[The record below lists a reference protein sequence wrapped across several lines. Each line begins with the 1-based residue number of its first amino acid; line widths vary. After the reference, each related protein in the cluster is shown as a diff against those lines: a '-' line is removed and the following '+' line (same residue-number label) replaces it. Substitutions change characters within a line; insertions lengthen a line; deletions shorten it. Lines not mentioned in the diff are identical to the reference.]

1 MLAPAIPEA
10 EHAAASK
17 VAAAT
22 PPEAGTA
29 VGPEQPLPA
38 STQRR
43 REALCAAALR
53 ALAGDATLHYRAGR
67 PWRGQRPL
75 PLHAPHLLTDA
86 ARDTFADLRGSAD
99 AVALRLRHGDA
110 ALHRALRP
118 ADPVAR
124 LLFELFEQLRCETLL
139 PAGMPGVAANLHRR
153 FAQWSLAFHR
163 SGLTEGRFGILIYTV
178 AQVVWS
184 RLSGRPVIEETEDLI
199 EATRAAIVPA
209 LGTALAGMRRTRA
222 DQRAFAEHA
231 LAAAEMVAAMLR
243 DDARRAGLADDEARE
258 SPETV
263 RDGFSLLLDFED
275 EAPLQQGAGAGPG
288 GARAGADGAL
298 APGYA
303 AFTTRYDRE
312 LRAATLARQ
321 ASLQAW
327 RERLDRRIVEGGIN
341 PVRIARTLSS
351 AFAIPAADGWSSGE
365 EEGRLDRSRLAQLAC
380 AGGQPRIFRQPRL
393 QPRTDAVLS
402 FLIDCSGSMKA
413 HIDQIALLVDVMT
426 RAADAAGLVT
436 EVLGFTTGAWNGGRV
451 ARDWQAAGRPPSP
464 GRLNEVCHLVFKDAD
479 TSWRRARTGIAALFK
494 ADLFREGIDGEA
506 VDWACARLLSRPQAR
521 RLLVVVSDGSPMDR
535 ATAQANGERLL
546 DDHLKDVVA
555 RHEAQGRIE
564 VMGLGV
570 DLDLSPYYRRHFPLD
585 TSRPLDTA
593 AIDAIARWVGSG
605 GRGGLG

>member
-1 MLAPAIPEA
+1 MSVSAIPD
-10 EHAAASK
+10 AS
-17 VAAAT
+17 AAT
-22 PPEAGTA
+22 DAAMT
-29 VGPEQPLPA
+29 EQAKPVLPA
-38 STQRR
+38 ATQRR

-53 ALAGDATLHYRAGR
+53 ALAGDASLHYRAGKL
-67 PWRGQRPL
+67 WRGQRPL
-75 PLHAPHLLTDA
+75 PLHAPHLLADA
-86 ARDTFADLRGSAD
+86 ARDTFADLRG
-99 AVALRLRHGDA
+99 AVDGAALRLRHGDA

-124 LLFELFEQLRCETLL
+124 LLFELFEQLRCETHL

-163 SGLTEGRFGILIYTV
+163 SGLTEGRSGILIYTV

-184 RLSGRPVIEETEDLI
+184 RLSGWPVVEETEDLI

-231 LAAAEMVAAMLR
+231 LAAAEMVAEMLR
-243 DDARRAGLADDEARE
+243 DDARRAGLSDDDGREAPE
-258 SPETV
+258 SV
-263 RDGFSLLLDFED
+263 RDGFSLLLDFEED
-275 EAPLQQGAGAGPG
+275 APLQPGAGAGRG
-288 GARAGADGAL
+288 GSRAGADGAL

-327 RERLDRRIVEGGIN
+327 RERLDRRIVDGGIN

-351 AFAIPAADGWSSGE
+351 AFAIPTADGWSSGE

-380 AGGQPRIFRQPRL
+380 AGGQPRIFCQPRL
-393 QPRTDAVLS
+393 QPRTDAVLG

-413 HIDQIALLVDVMT
+413 HIDQIAVLVDVMT
-426 RAADAAGLVT
+426 RAANAAGLAT

-451 ARDWQAAGRPPSP
+451 VRDWQAAGRPPSP

-506 VDWACARLLSRPQAR
+506 VDWACTRLLSRPQSR
-521 RLLVVVSDGSPMDR
+521 RLLVVISDGSPMDR

-546 DDHLKDVVA
+546 DDHLKDVAA

-564 VMGLGV
+564 LMGLGV

-605 GRGGLG
+605 GRAAQH

>member
-1 MLAPAIPEA
+1 MMSTSTSTSAEAADPAAGAIA
-10 EHAAASK
+10 EPALPPLSAA
-17 VAAAT
+17 V
-22 PPEAGTA
+22 
-29 VGPEQPLPA
+29 
-38 STQRR
+38 QRR
-43 REALCAAALR
+43 REALCAAVLR
-53 ALAGDATLHYRAGR
+53 ALAGDAALHYRAGR

-75 PLHAPHLLTDA
+75 PLHAPHVLTDVG
-86 ARDTFADLRGSAD
+86 RDAFADLRGGVD
-99 AVALRLRHGDA
+99 GVALRLRHGDA
-110 ALHRALRP
+110 DLHRALRP

-124 LLFELFEQLRCETLL
+124 LLFELFEQLRCETHL
-139 PAGMPGVAANLHRR
+139 PAGMPGVAANLHAR
-153 FAQWSLAFHR
+153 FERWSLAFHR
-163 SGLTEGRFGILIYTV
+163 SGLTEGRFGILVYTV

-184 RLSGRPVIEETEDLI
+184 RLSGRPVVEETEDLI

-231 LAAAEMVAAMLR
+231 LAAAEMVAGMLR
-243 DDARRAGLADDEARE
+243 DDARRAGLADDDGREAHE
-258 SPETV
+258 SV

-275 EAPLQQGAGAGPG
+275 EALLQEAGGAGTG
-288 GARAGADGAL
+288 GARARANEAR
-298 APGYA
+298 APAYA

-327 RERLDRRIVEGGIN
+327 RERLDRRIVDGGIN

-351 AFAIPAADGWSSGE
+351 AFALPAADGWSSGE

-393 QPRTDAVLS
+393 QPRTDAVLA

-426 RAADAAGLVT
+426 RAADAAGLAT

-451 ARDWQAAGRPPSP
+451 ARDWQAAGRPQSP

-546 DDHLKDVVA
+546 DDHLKDVAA

-564 VMGLGV
+564 LMGLGV

-585 TSRPLDTA
+585 TTRPLDTA

-605 GRGGLG
+605 GCEAQH

>member
-1 MLAPAIPEA
+1 MS
-10 EHAAASK
+10 AA
-17 VAAAT
+17 
-22 PPEAGTA
+22 
-29 VGPEQPLPA
+29 
-38 STQRR
+38 TQRR

-67 PWRGQRPL
+67 LWRGQRPL

-86 ARDTFADLRGSAD
+86 GRDSFADLRG
-99 AVALRLRHGDA
+99 AVDGAALRLQHGDA

-124 LLFELFEQLRCETLL
+124 LLFELFEQLRCETHL
-139 PAGMPGVAANLHRR
+139 PAGMPGLAANLHRR
-153 FAQWSLAFHR
+153 FVQWSLAFHR

-184 RLSGRPVIEETEDLI
+184 RLSGQPVVEETEDLI

-209 LGTALAGMRRTRA
+209 LGTALAGMRRMRA
-222 DQRAFAEHA
+222 DQRAFAAHA
-231 LAAAEMVAAMLR
+231 LAAAEMVAEMLR
-243 DDARRAGLADDEARE
+243 DDARRAGLTQDDDRE
-258 SPETV
+258 SVESV
-263 RDGFSLLLDFED
+263 RDGFSLLLDFDD
-275 EAPLQQGAGAGPG
+275 EAPSQEGGGVGTGGPRAGPG
-288 GARAGADGAL
+288 DTAVPAYT
-298 APGYA
+298 P
-303 AFTTRYDRE
+303 FTTQYDRE
-312 LRAATLARQ
+312 LRATTLARQ
-321 ASLQAW
+321 PSLQAW
-327 RERLDRRIVEGGIN
+327 RERLDRRIADGGIN

-351 AFAIPAADGWSSGE
+351 AFALPASDGWSSAE
-365 EEGRLDRSRLAQLAC
+365 EEGQLDRSRLAQLAC
-380 AGGQPRIFRQPRL
+380 AGGQPRVFRQPRP
-393 QPRTDAVLS
+393 QPRSDAVLA

-426 RAADAAGLVT
+426 RAADAAGLAT

-451 ARDWQAAGRPPSP
+451 ARDWQAAGRPPQP

-506 VDWACARLLSRPQAR
+506 VDWACARLLSRPQSR

-585 TSRPLDTA
+585 TTRPLDTA

-605 GRGGLG
+605 GRTEQG

>member
-1 MLAPAIPEA
+1 MSAPAIPEA
-10 EHAAASK
+10 AAA
-17 VAAAT
+17 AIA
-22 PPEAGTA
+22 
-29 VGPEQPLPA
+29 EQALPA
-38 STQRR
+38 ATQRR

-53 ALAGDATLHYRAGR
+53 ALAGDAALHYRAGR
-67 PWRGQRPL
+67 PWRGPRPL
-75 PLHAPHLLTDA
+75 PLHAPHLLADA
-86 ARDTFADLRGSAD
+86 ARDTFSDLRG
-99 AVALRLRHGDA
+99 AVDGAALRVRHGDS

-124 LLFELFEQLRCETLL
+124 LLFELFEQLRCETHL
-139 PAGMPGVAANLHRR
+139 PAGMPGVAANLHAR
-153 FAQWSLAFHR
+153 FEQWSLAFHR

-184 RLSGRPVIEETEDLI
+184 RLSGRPVVEETEDLI
-199 EATRAAIVPA
+199 EATRAAVVPA
-209 LGTALAGMRRTRA
+209 LGTALAGMRRTRG

-231 LAAAEMVAAMLR
+231 LAAAELVAGMLR
-243 DDARRAGLADDEARE
+243 DDARRAGLAENDGRE
-258 SPETV
+258 SAESV

-275 EAPLQQGAGAGPG
+275 EAPLQEGGHAGTG
-288 GARAGADGAL
+288 GARPGADEAR
-298 APGYA
+298 APAYA

-341 PVRIARTLSS
+341 PVRVARTLSS
-351 AFAIPAADGWSSGE
+351 AFAIPAAEGWSSGE

-380 AGGQPRIFRQPRL
+380 AGGQPRIFRQSRW
-393 QPRTDAVLS
+393 QPRTDAVLG
-402 FLIDCSGSMKA
+402 FLIDCSGSMKT

-426 RAADAAGLVT
+426 RAADAAGLAT

-451 ARDWQAAGRPPSP
+451 ARDWQAAGRPPRP
-464 GRLNEVCHLVFKDAD
+464 GRLNELCHLVFKDAD

-506 VDWACARLLSRPQAR
+506 VDWACDRLLSRPQSR

-546 DDHLKDVVA
+546 DDHLQDVVA
-555 RHEAQGRIE
+555 RREAQGRIE

-585 TSRPLDTA
+585 TTRPLDTA

-605 GRGGLG
+605 GRTGQG